1 MLGAI
6 YIGLSG
12 MSAYSKGL
20 QTISNNVANLNT
32 PGFKS
37 STTSFSDTFSYGGG
51 GLAFTGGTDLRQS
64 GTGVSFDQP
73 HVDFRQG
80 DLRQTGNDLDL
91 AIQGSGFLALL
102 DGGKTYYARTAEFVV
117 DSEGFIS
124 QRGTGYRLAML
135 DGARQL
141 VPINI
146 DSKRSSLPVATTKI
160 VFADNLSS
168 GATEASVSN
177 IAVFDSRGGQQN
189 WQVKFKPVGESAP
202 NQWTVTVTDQT
213 GATVGTSTLKFIGG
227 IVDPSTA
234 KLTIATTPAGADPLS
249 VELDFSKGVSSFSSG
264 TVSTLRAATVDGSGA
279 GALTGVTFDAEGKV
293 KLAYSNGKSELLGS
307 VAIADFRNEQDLS
320 RIGDGL
326 FVQEGNGERRFVT
339 SGSEGAG
346 KLVSRQMEASNV
358 DLAQQFGELII
369 IQRGFQASSQVV
381 SVSNDMIQQLFA
393 MRGQG

>member
-32 PGFKS
+32 PGYKS

-51 GLAFTGGTDLRQS
+51 GLTFTGGTDLRQS

-102 DGGKTYYARTAEFVV
+102 GGGKTYYARTGEFVV

-124 QRGTGYRLAML
+124 QRGTGHRLAML
-135 DGARQL
+135 DSSRQL

-146 DSKRSSLPVATTKI
+146 DSKRSSLPAATTRI
-160 VFADNLSS
+160 SFADNLSS
-168 GATEASVSN
+168 SATEASVAN

-189 WQVKFKPVGESAP
+189 WQVKFQAVGATAP

-227 IVDPSTA
+227 TVDPTTS

-249 VELDFSKGVSSFSSG
+249 VELDFSNGVTSFSSG
-264 TVSTLRAATVDGSGA
+264 TVSTIRAASVDGSGA
-279 GALTGVTFDAEGKV
+279 GALTSVTFDADGKV
-293 KLAYSNGKSELLGS
+293 KLVYSNGKSELLGS
-307 VAIADFRNEQDLS
+307 VAVADFRNPQDLT
-320 RIGDGL
+320 RVGDGL
-326 FVQEGNGERRFVT
+326 FVQEGNGERRFVA